1 MNDLNLDGLEI
12 QREARGP
19 WDEWDERDMKIAKV
33 FNEMHR
39 HKNRY
44 GMNKIAEVLVEI
56 SRKELEAEFYSK
68 YPVNIQSIKLSDN
81 DESIISIRE
90 RYAKRFQNVI
100 DTLLAINNNEE
111 HHMVIFASKCIESDG
126 YIGVTSYLCS
136 IEKLMR
142 ANDVSE
148 VQTYAYIDV
157 PWNEAINYY
166 VANTEYTRENIISV
180 IADFIK
186 EITYFGFDKE
196 SHDRELE
203 KIENTIK
210 QSEESCFGSEKCDE
224 NILVIE
230 GETSTESSEEQTRYD
245 AAIKAINDFNAYCRY
260 EQLKEIKDE
269 ILRECKE
276 V

>member
-1 MNDLNLDGLEI
+1 MKDLNLDGLEI

-19 WDEWDERDMKIAKV
+19 WDEWDERDMKNAKV

-126 YIGVTSYLCS
+126 DIGVTSYLCS
-136 IEKLMR
+136 IEELMR

-186 EITYFGFDKE
+186 EITYFGYDKE

-203 KIENTIK
+203 KLENAIR
-210 QSEESCFGSEKCDE
+210 QYEESCSDFE
-224 NILVIE
+224 NYYENNNVIE
-230 GETSTESSEEQTRYD
+230 DDICIGSAEEQIKYD
-245 AAIKAINDFNAYCRY
+245 AAIKAINDFNTYCRC
-260 EQLKEIKDE
+260 EQLKEIKAE
-269 ILRECKE
+269 IHIRM
-276 V
+276 